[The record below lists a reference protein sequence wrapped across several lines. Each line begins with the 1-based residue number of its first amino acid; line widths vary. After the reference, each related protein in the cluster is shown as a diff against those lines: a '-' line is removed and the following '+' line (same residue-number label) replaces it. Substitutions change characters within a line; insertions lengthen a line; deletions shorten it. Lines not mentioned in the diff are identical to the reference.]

1 MERKAFSVCFD
12 WQGEAGECEAGVR
25 LLLPDLGGQLEDGGI
40 CVTVIRE
47 PGDTL
52 SVCRDGSSARIIYGG
67 RVQFFRALGLLVQ
80 HLEDPAYR
88 VSETCRFRSNGTMFD
103 VSQSNALMTV
113 EHVQFLLRRMA
124 LMGLNVL
131 MLYNECNY

>member
-12 WQGEAGECEAGVR
+12 WQGEAGECEAGTR

-52 SVCRDGSSARIIYGG
+52 SVCRDGSSARIIYGR
-67 RVQFFRALGLLVQ
+67 RVQFFRALAQ
-80 HLEDPAYR
+80 Q
-88 VSETCRFRSNGTMFD
+88 VSLTYQDIPLCERLSRNVGRSR
-103 VSQSNALMTV
+103 AP
-113 EHVQFLLRRMA
+113 
-124 LMGLNVL
+124 
-131 MLYNECNY
+131 